1 MSGWPAFA
9 ENTLAPGARVR
20 LGGAWATV
28 VKPIQRCIATH
39 VNPETAERDFELVTA
54 LMQQT
59 GKANLGVYVRID
71 TDGDAEPG
79 QPAEVMD

>member
-1 MSGWPAFA
+1 M
-9 ENTLAPGARVR
+9 
-20 LGGAWATV
+20 

-71 TDGDAEPG
+71 TDGDAAPG